1 MSRADLQR
9 EFTKAFGIFDRD
21 GNGSISS
28 TELKQV
34 MINLEHGLT
43 NAEI

>member
-1 MSRADLQR
+1 MNRADPQH
-9 EFTKAFGIFDRD
+9 EFRKVFGIFDRD

-34 MINLEHGLT
+34 MINLKHGLT